1 MWLKSLKC
9 FCSMKLETLN
19 DFHQVNLDDYGWC
32 YNLLH
37 NIAFS
42 VLLSLCVSDYKRKIV
57 HDHVSFMMCII
68 PTDVYLKYLFDLVG
82 LLSGQVAS

>member
-1 MWLKSLKC
+1 
-9 FCSMKLETLN
+9 MKLETLN
-19 DFHQVNLDDYGWC
+19 YFHQVNLDDYGWC

-82 LLSGQVAS
+82 LLSGQVASWIVYSMWYHV